1 MVMEGRYKY
10 IHCESDPPQLYDLAN
25 DYKELEN
32 LAGRADVAEVET
44 RLAAVI
50 AANWDLEELKQ
61 SVMENQRRRRT
72 VDQAHAMGREPFW
85 DYDTTTPGKDQYFR
99 PCAANPSASNYNS
112 SFEVRLRPDSEIPN
126 LREFP

>member
-1 MVMEGRYKY
+1 M
-10 IHCESDPPQLYDLAN
+10 
-25 DYKELEN
+25 EN

-44 RLAAVI
+44 RLAAVV

-61 SVMENQRRRRT
+61 SVMENQRRRRM
-72 VDQAHAMGREPFW
+72 VDQAHAVGWTPSW

-99 PCAANPSASNYNS
+99 PCEANPSASYYNS
-112 SFEVRLRPDSEIPN
+112 NFKVRLRPNSETPN